1 MKFGMS
7 AVTASVKRSA
17 ITDEAVIIANSTRA
31 KFTLSSLV
39 TRQLGLL
46 PGDNVQFVSN
56 IEAIQIAIAEGA
68 ILASFK
74 DLKELRQYFPYGNY
88 RPLNN

>member
-1 MKFGMS
+1 MIIYDNDKFNKYLNS
-7 AVTASVKRSA
+7 PVRVKA
-17 ITDEAVIIANSTRA
+17 MFPN
-31 KFTLSSLV
+31 
-39 TRQLGLL
+39 
-46 PGDNVQFVSN
+46 
-56 IEAIQIAIAEGA
+56 QIAIADGA